1 MISWNDDDDDNSD
14 DDDDDEIVAFVE
26 KKTSLCKMTLS

>member
-1 MISWNDDDDDNSD
+1 MISWNDDNNSDD